1 MNDSQPIKQRYFS
14 DLVIDFLAQQD
25 IDHVSFNPGASFRG
39 IHDSLVYAGN
49 AANAP
54 AIVMACH
61 EEIAVAIA
69 HGYFKASGRHM
80 AVLIHANVGLLHA
93 SMAIFNAW
101 CDRVPLLLIGGNGPI
116 DASKRR
122 PWIDWIHTSS
132 NIEAAV
138 KDFVKWSDQPVGQA
152 ATLESLYRAFR
163 LMRTGQQAPVFVA
176 VDFDVQEQ
184 PLQPDLTLLPRS
196 ATQPAALP
204 GLGGDDVRYLL
215 ERLSQAR
222 LPLLILDFQGRHPET
237 VELLLELVEE
247 LDIAVIDR
255 GNRFNFPNQHVN
267 NCTLY
272 DRGELEG
279 CDFILAI
286 EVQDLEGA
294 LLNLFPAASMEQVR
308 QGREIMSIDCNDLLV
323 SKWAADYQRLVPVN
337 RAFAA
342 DTAATLRALV
352 AALRG
357 GRAAGAA
364 RAADGSGPRQR
375 RFARQRQLRT
385 LKTQAERAEYDAHQG
400 LHAGAAVAEIGKAVS
415 GEKWVLANTGSLTI
429 DALVKKHWT
438 MSRPGCYL
446 GLNGGGG
453 LGYGLGASIGAA
465 LALKD
470 GDELCIDLQSDG
482 DFLYTPSGLWTL
494 SAYAIPLL
502 VIVMNNQL
510 YLNSTQHAQRI
521 AGERDRDI
529 DNAHIATSF
538 HECPVDFTALAGSFN
553 VKVFPPVT
561 QADAIVPTVRNAL
574 EHIKRHR
581 RPVVIEF
588 QIL

>member
-1 MNDSQPIKQRYFS
+1 MDHTSKQRYFS
-14 DLVIDFLAQQD
+14 DLVVDFLHQQD
-25 IDHVSFNPGASFRG
+25 IGYVSFNPGASFRG

-49 AANAP
+49 AEIAP
-54 AIVMACH
+54 AIVMTCH
-61 EEIAVAIA
+61 EEIAVAVA

-138 KDFVKWSDQPVGQA
+138 KDFVKWSDQPIGQA
-152 ATLESLYRAFR
+152 ATLESLYRALR
-163 LMRTGQQAPVFVA
+163 LMQTGQPAPVFIA

-184 PLQPDLTLLPRS
+184 PLLPELRLLPRA
-196 ATQPAALP
+196 ATRPAALP
-204 GLGGDDVRYLL
+204 ALGGEDVRYLL
-215 ERLSQAR
+215 ERLSRAVF
-222 LPLLILDFQGRHPET
+222 PLLILDFQGRHPET
-237 VELLLELVEE
+237 VALLLELVEK

-267 NCTLY
+267 NCTHY
-272 DRGELEG
+272 DRADMAA
-279 CDFILAI
+279 CDFIVAI

-294 LLNLFPAASMEQVR
+294 LLNLFPESRMAQVCA
-308 QGREIMSIDCNDLLV
+308 GTEIVTIDCNDLLV
-323 SKWAADYQRLVPVN
+323 SKWAADYQRLVPVS

-352 AALRG
+352 AALNQQER
-357 GRAAGAA
+357 AGAA
-364 RAADGSGPRQR
+364 TQAGARRRQ
-375 RFARQRQLRT
+375 FERQRQLRT
-385 LKTQAERAEYDAHQG
+385 LKQQAERAAHDAHQG
-400 LHAGAAVAEIGKAVS
+400 LHAGTAVAEIGKAVR
-415 GEKWVLANTGSLTI
+415 EENWVLTNTGSLTI
-429 DALVKKHWT
+429 DALVKKTWT

-470 GDELCIDLQSDG
+470 SGEICIDLQSDG

-510 YLNSTQHAQRI
+510 YLNSTQHAERI

-529 DNAHIATSF
+529 HNAHIATSF
-538 HECPVDFTALAGSFN
+538 HECPVDFTTLAQSFN
-553 VKVFPPVT
+553 VKVFPAVT
-561 QADAIVPTVRNAL
+561 EDKAVAPAVRAAI
-574 EHIKRHR
+574 EHIKQHR